1 MIVITIVCN
10 DCNVFGAK
18 DHRMTATSMRYYL
31 REKGWNTLNS
41 AIDLCPR
48 CNRERKKDREGRGAA
63 AKKKPSRWVIP
74 WRSSLIGICAIGWA
88 SNGAVQ

>member
-1 MIVITIVCN
+1 MIVITIRCN

-48 CNRERKKDREGRGAA
+48 CNRERKKVRAVAPPKKNHPGGSFRG
-63 AKKKPSRWVIP
+63 
-74 WRSSLIGICAIGWA
+74 GHH
-88 SNGAVQ
+88 